1 MSRESGA
8 PLARLEALWVLVCLS
23 GAMLG
28 LRLVQLQILQRVEYQ
43 QLAEVNATKIIYQT
57 APRGRI
63 FDRHGTAMATN
74 QEAFSLIYIPPRKG
88 QKTPDLTFLASQLA
102 HELGRDP
109 DELLETLQQA
119 VHEET
124 ALRLAENLP
133 RAAMF
138 RLSELKTIYPGVELI
153 VEARRYYPFGRFAS
167 HLLGYMGKM
176 DPRSWRALKSKGY
189 RVDSR
194 IGKIGL
200 ESALESELRGHDGG
214 LRMLVDA
221 QGRLRRKLESFPGI
235 AGGSVYLTIDQAVQ
249 KAADEGLRRSATG
262 RGAVVALD
270 PRTGALL
277 ALASAP
283 DFDPNAFLSPDP
295 AVVKDAVASIDEFD
309 RAIAGTYAPGSTFKV
324 VVGAAGLNEGR
335 FTVDDAIYCPGYLEW
350 GKNIFLCWNH
360 KGHKR
365 VTWFPALT
373 ESCDVYFYRM
383 GLRTGG
389 LLIEQYARMFGLG
402 APTGVALKG
411 ERRGNLFGPTGR
423 LKAGLSWYEG
433 DTINLAI
440 GQGAMLVTPIQMAVL
455 AAAVANRGTVWRPY
469 YIDRIVYSDGRPEV
483 KQSPEKLGQATLKD
497 EVWRDLH
504 DAMRL
509 VISSGTGV
517 AAKIAGLEV
526 EGKTGTAQNP
536 GGPDHAWFI
545 ASAARPG
552 ELPGVAV
559 AVLVE
564 NGGHG
569 ASAAGPIAR
578 AVMMAAYGLEDKKP
592 TVVQSAVVKPGAMSP
607 DALARGLRS
616 GGAPVPP
623 RVR

>member
-1 MSRESGA
+1 MTRESGER
-8 PLARLEALWVLVCLS
+8 LARLEVLWVMVYLT

-28 LRLVQLQILQRVEYQ
+28 LRLVQLQILQRAEYQ
-43 QLAEVNATKIIYQT
+43 QLAEMNATKIIYQT

-63 FDRHGTAMATN
+63 YDRRGTPVATN
-74 QEAFSLIYIPPRKG
+74 QEAFSLIYIPPKKG
-88 QKTPDLTFLASQLA
+88 QQTPDLAFLAGQLA
-102 HELGRDP
+102 RELGRDP
-109 DELLETLQQA
+109 EELLETLQQA

-200 ESALESELRGHDGG
+200 EAALEADLRGRDGG

-221 QGRLRRKLESFPGI
+221 QGRLRKKLESFPGI
-235 AGGSVYLTIDQAVQ
+235 AGGNVYLTIDEAVQ

-262 RGAVVALD
+262 KGAVVALD
-270 PRTGALL
+270 PRSGALL
-277 ALASAP
+277 ALAAAP
-283 DFDPNAFLSPDP
+283 DFDPNAFLSSDP
-295 AVVKDAVASIDEFD
+295 AVVKEAVSTIDEFN

-324 VVGAAGLNEGR
+324 VVSAAGLNEGR
-335 FTVDDAIYCPGYLEW
+335 FTVDDSVFCPGYLEW
-350 GKNIFLCWNH
+350 GKNIFLCWEH

-365 VTWFPALT
+365 MTWFPALT
-373 ESCDVYFYRM
+373 HSCDVYFYRM
-383 GLRTGG
+383 GMRAGG
-389 LLIEQYARMFGLG
+389 PAIEKYARMFGLG
-402 APTGVALKG
+402 APTGIALKG
-411 ERRGNLFGPTGR
+411 ERRGNLFGPTSR
-423 LKAGLSWYEG
+423 EKAGLSWYEG
-433 DTINLAI
+433 DTINLSI

-455 AAAVANRGTVWRPY
+455 SAAIANRGTVWRPY
-469 YIDRIVYSDGRPEV
+469 YIDHIAYSDGRPEV
-483 KQSPEKLGQATLKD
+483 KQSPEKLGQAVLKD
-497 EVWRDLH
+497 EVWRDLQEG
-504 DAMRL
+504 MRL
-509 VISSGTGV
+509 VVSSGTGV
-517 AAKIAGLEV
+517 AARIAGLDV
-526 EGKTGTAQNP
+526 GGKTGTAQNP
-536 GGPDHAWFI
+536 AGPDHAWFI
-545 ASAARPG
+545 SYAARPG
-552 ELPGVAV
+552 EPPAVAV

-578 AVMMAAYGLEDKKP
+578 AVMMAAYGMEDKNL
-592 TVVQSAVVKPGAMSP
+592 SVVKPKSVKPGPAGAE
-607 DALARGLRS
+607 ALPQGVRG
-616 GGAPVPP
+616 GGAAMPA
-623 RVR
+623 RLH